1 MATYYV
7 RPDGNDTNTGLAP
20 TNAAGTGAWRTVN
33 KALSVAVGGDTVWIA
48 PGVYREN
55 VLPTVAVQSSMIYV
69 TGDPTLTQVAWG
81 AGLTAGIIRITNN
94 LTNDTGTP
102 SGITLSLVSKAY
114 YTIANIRFDGNITV
128 NNARELYFNRCQ
140 FYGYGEQSNFGNSI
154 GTTANFTY
162 NKIFDQCVFVDMPV
176 LTSNAYLGSSTAVLN
191 LIFTRCLFY
200 VCNNATNGNAA
211 FYYPTAVGATRIA
224 NAVVVINCTIV
235 AGKDIPSYLYYAD
248 GGAYN
253 PETRASA
260 VFVNNL
266 ILVNP
271 SVVTFYSNI
280 TGAGGTVTYEAYNA
294 GYSITRNG
302 VGPGTSDITL
312 KYSGSDNLG
321 AYRVGF
327 SNYLMYSPT
336 DDSPL
341 RGAGTTYTQVGIPQ
355 ASSPS
360 TDYAGNPWKQ
370 TNPTIG
376 YLENGN
382 VAPVASTGGY
392 VPLDR
397 AVQTITTTAGST
409 GVSVHIYLG
418 STGVTFQTPNLTC
431 YYARDNGASVQIPL
445 VQGNASTW
453 VSGGLFEVSS
463 TTMPGVYKFD
473 IPNAVIQAGA
483 KSASIMLR
491 GANAFNGAFVNVN
504 IEAEPQPNYV
514 STNEFKLKSEDAG
527 YNNVLELNANTA
539 TTVKLQLLDMYQT
552 PTNLAG
558 STLSVEVYNSTNNL
572 VATYTPT
579 VRYAGNGEITF
590 VISTTVTATY
600 GDYNVYCVKTTGATD
615 SVVYGPLALKVRR
628 L

>member
-7 RPDGNDTNTGLAP
+7 RPDGSDTNTGL
-20 TNAAGTGAWRTVN
+20 NANNVAGSGAWRTVQ
-33 KALSVAVGGDTVWIA
+33 KAITTSSGGDTIWIA

-55 VLPTVAVQSSMIYV
+55 LSIPDRTTNVTVR
-69 TGDPTLTQVAWG
+69 GDATLTQVAWG
-81 AGLTAGIIRITNN
+81 AGLAAGFVRISNN
-94 LTNDTGTP
+94 LTNDVGTP
-102 SGITLSLVSKAY
+102 SGFVVNINGTTAN
-114 YTIANIRFDGNITV
+114 YTFRDIRFDGQMNIFLSGANGTV
-128 NNARELYFNRCQ
+128 VTCTFYNCHMNSAGLECYILHQGAAQRYLYFD
-140 FYGYGEQSNFGNSI
+140 S
-154 GTTANFTY
+154 
-162 NKIFDQCVFVDMPV
+162 CVQVDFPIRV
-176 LTSNAYLGSSTAVLN
+176 SGDIYTPRTHRNIWKNCLIYVTENLSTASATSPAGTISSFYYLN
-191 LIFTRCLFY
+191 TSMSNTDLVMFHNCTFLAGSKAPNYILSVWDWDDRLHLTVRNCLFLTQGLI
-200 VCNNATNGNAA
+200 NT
-211 FYYPTAVGATRIA
+211 FKSDRGAQI
-224 NAVVVINCTIV
+224 VV
-235 AGKDIPSYLYYAD
+235 SY
-248 GGAYN
+248 
-253 PETRASA
+253 S
-260 VFVNNL
+260 
-266 ILVNP
+266 
-271 SVVTFYSNI
+271 
-280 TGAGGTVTYEAYNA
+280 A
-294 GYSITRNG
+294 GYSL
-302 VGPGTSDITL
+302 TSAGATLTNTTTL
-312 KYSGSDNLG
+312 KTVPVDYNDGYMQGVFNYLPYTPIPSSVLIGAG
-321 AYRVGF
+321 AYQTDGGEQTPSVDF
-327 SNYLMYSPT
+327 S
-336 DDSPL
+336 
-341 RGAGTTYTQVGIPQ
+341 
-355 ASSPS
+355 
-360 TDYAGNPWKQ
+360 GNAWNQ

-376 YLENGN
+376 YMDNRQ
-382 VAPVASTGGY
+382 VSTVPSTAGY

-397 AVQTITTTAGST
+397 AIQTITTTAGST

-504 IEAEPQPNYV
+504 IESEPQPNYV
-514 STNEFKLKSEDAG
+514 STNEFKLRSEDAG

-539 TTVKLQLLDMYQT
+539 TTIKLQLLDMYQT

-572 VATYTPT
+572 IATYTPT

-590 VISTTVTATY
+590 VISTNVTATY
-600 GDYNVYCVKTTGATD
+600 GDYNVYCVKTTGTTD